1 MQRLLLLCVL
11 LISATSHAGYSTTQY
26 PIVMVPGAAAFDTAL
41 GVDYWYG
48 ITDRLRLYG
57 AKVYVTNL
65 SSIQSNEQRNE
76 ELYQDIIA
84 ILAKTGAAK
93 VNLIAHSQGALSARY
108 IAAVMPDK
116 IASVTSVFGMNRGT
130 HFSSGFRA
138 AVAEGSTAE
147 QLLAP
152 LINSTFN
159 FVELLSGEPQDGS
172 YNSETRGE
180 QNILALA
187 QATDPANVAVYNAQ
201 YPQALPKVDCMTIQN
216 GTQGDVSSTY
226 YGDPVVNGVRYYSWG
241 GDAVRTNLLD
251 PIDDL
256 FVTFVQAFVPSN
268 FKWDGLVPTCGHA
281 LGKVIKLN
289 YGHNHFDAINQ
300 TLGLG
305 YLFMDIP
312 TLYVQHANRLKNAG
326 L

>member
-1 MQRLLLLCVL
+1 MKRLFLLCAL
-11 LISATSHAGYSTTQY
+11 LISAASHAGYSTTQY

-84 ILAKTGAAK
+84 ILAQTGAKK

-108 IAAVMPDK
+108 IAAVMPDR
-116 IASVTSVFGMNRGT
+116 IASVTTVFGMNRGT

-138 AVAEGSTAE
+138 AIPEGSTME
-147 QLLAP
+147 QLIAP
-152 LINSTFN
+152 LIDGAFS
-159 FVELLSGEPQDGS
+159 FVELLSGVPQDGD
-172 YNSETRGE
+172 YNSQQRG
-180 QNILALA
+180 QQSILALA
-187 QATDPANVAVYNAQ
+187 KATDPANVAVYNAQ
-201 YPQALPKVDCMTIQN
+201 YPQALPKVDCMTIAN
-216 GTQGDVSSTY
+216 GTQGDVSSAY

-289 YGHNHFDAINQ
+289 YGHNHFDAINH